1 MILRM
6 LWGSQAD
13 GSSNCPIR
21 GLYSDDVLP
30 TLFAGIVSRFL
41 GRRGNDWLCQQN
53 ATVIS

>member
-6 LWGSQAD
+6 SWGSQAD